1 MALNSKK
8 SGGRLL
14 GLGLMGVVLHSPTV
28 WAEQTSDLYRL
39 DANIAASLYG
49 GNDDDLWSQGDD
61 TPLLLSQSE
70 VQDTQQPVGQAPTE
84 DQVKQREDEAAAQA
98 AISDVAPGVLT
109 KKGRLIVE
117 PGIQWQNS
125 TANTFNVLGV
135 QIIPGFFVGL
145 FQTERADRDLL
156 EGSLTLRYGLTHR
169 MDADVKVPYIYRD
182 DDTTQ
187 TIRDPN
193 LPPNSFNQSLTG
205 DGLGD
210 VEAALHY
217 QFNSGQ
223 GGWPFFV
230 GNVRVKTPTGTGPFD
245 VDFNS
250 TGNATELPTG
260 SGSWGIEPSLTILYP
275 TDPAVLFANFGYF
288 FHLKDDVNRTFGSG
302 ANAAFVGTVD
312 PGDAFRLSFG
322 MAYAVNERTTMT
334 LGYKQDFV
342 GESTVQING
351 LNQTSPNVKIGSLLV
366 GFGIQATKRAF
377 VNLDL
382 EVGVTTDAPDIVLK
396 LRAPISIN

>member
-1 MALNSKK
+1 MALNKRI

-14 GLGLMGVVLHSPTV
+14 GLSLIGVFLYSPAV
-28 WAEQTSDLYRL
+28 WAEQAPDLYRF
-39 DANIAASLYG
+39 DANVAASWNVG
-49 GNDDDLWSQGDD
+49 DDDGRWSQGNE

-70 VQDTQQPVGQAPTE
+70 TQETQQPVGQAPTE
-84 DQVKQREDEAAAQA
+84 EQVERRDEAADLS

-135 QIIPGFFVGL
+135 QIIPGFFIGL

-156 EGSLTLRYGLTHR
+156 EGSLTLRYGLTNR

-187 TIRDPN
+187 TIRDPS
-193 LPPNSFNQSLTG
+193 LPPNTFNQSLTG
-205 DGLGD
+205 DGIGD

-245 VDFNS
+245 VNFNA

-260 SGSWGIEPSLTILYP
+260 SGSWGIEPSLTLLYP

-288 FHLKDDVNRTFGSG
+288 FHLKDDVNQTFGSG
-302 ANAAFVGTVD
+302 ADAAFVGTVD

-322 MAYAVNERTTMT
+322 MAYAVNERTTLT

-342 GESTVQING
+342 SESTVQING
-351 LNQTSPNVKIGSLLV
+351 MNQTSPDVKIGSLLV
-366 GFGIQATKRAF
+366 GFGMQATKRAF
-377 VNLDL
+377 INLDL